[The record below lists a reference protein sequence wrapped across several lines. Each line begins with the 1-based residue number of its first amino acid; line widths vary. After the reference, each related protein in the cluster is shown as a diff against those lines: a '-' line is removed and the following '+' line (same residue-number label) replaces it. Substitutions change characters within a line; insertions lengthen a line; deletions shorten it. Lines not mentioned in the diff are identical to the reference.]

1 MGLGGDAVKIET
13 SGIDDV
19 IRQMGEM
26 QQLTGEVTKNMLRAG
41 GNVLQRAWTDEA
53 NRQGYGSKS
62 TGDMIKSI
70 GQTNPKETGNGL
82 TIEVYP
88 KGMGQLQG
96 KRKKWQV
103 RNSVKAFVLHHGRKG
118 RGVIRGSQ
126 WVDKVAENAADDAS
140 NAMAEVWGRFIATG
154 KVPKVKKMKQK

>member
-13 SGIDDV
+13 SGLDDV

-26 QQLTGEVTKNMLRAG
+26 QQLTGDTAKNMLRAG
-41 GNVLQRAWTDEA
+41 GNVLQQAWMDEA
-53 NRQGYGSKS
+53 SRHGYRR
-62 TGDMIKSI
+62 TGDMIASI
-70 GQTNPKETGNGL
+70 SQTNPKETGDGL

-88 KGMGQLQG
+88 KGTGRN
-96 KRKKWQV
+96 KT